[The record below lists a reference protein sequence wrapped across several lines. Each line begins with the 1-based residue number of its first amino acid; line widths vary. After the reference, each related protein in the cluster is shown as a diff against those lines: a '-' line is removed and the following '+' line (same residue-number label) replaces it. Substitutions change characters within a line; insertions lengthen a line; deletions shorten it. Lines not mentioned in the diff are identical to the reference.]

1 MSVMGSGELD
11 WNLIDTIDPMFLKKP
26 QGLATMRVLCQQ
38 FLRAQSVP
46 LDQPTRVLK
55 LFQVLQVIIG
65 YLCAAQD
72 KLNEQ
77 IQQLTM
83 DHQDIVGVIGLQ
95 CPICMKVF
103 EALPY
108 LDKHIFKR
116 HGEVA
121 EHWRNFRSPM
131 AVQEEQAAPVSD
143 EQIRMLFLKIRD
155 EIASQRRESQREVNS
170 LIRRNI
176 SQVEQELESLKMSLR
191 DQGSRTPTPKRPKKA
206 NSERK
211 RRLSP
216 FRSTDTERSRPI
228 HVLSKSDRKDDDKV
242 TPKKRKAKREIRPRE
257 TSPTRTPTFRQIDFD
272 ESGESESTD
281 AAYRTQNYTPTGAAR
296 WDTRRSDS
304 GGTSENGSS
313 ENDYMSN

>member
-170 LIRRNI
+170 LIRRKNNTI
-176 SQVEQELESLKMSLR
+176 YVKSSQPIQPCSIYSTKPEGTEMKRV
-191 DQGSRTPTPKRPKKA
+191 RT
-206 NSERK
+206 
-211 RRLSP
+211 
-216 FRSTDTERSRPI
+216 
-228 HVLSKSDRKDDDKV
+228 VLSRK
-242 TPKKRKAKREIRPRE
+242 T
-257 TSPTRTPTFRQIDFD
+257 
-272 ESGESESTD
+272 
-281 AAYRTQNYTPTGAAR
+281 
-296 WDTRRSDS
+296 
-304 GGTSENGSS
+304 
-313 ENDYMSN
+313 